1 MSKQFKLLSEQVE
14 NLNRQIE
21 ANRSRLFNLTSAG
34 AQQSKD
40 NLSEAL
46 DSTNASS
53 LDTSLL
59 GSLHVTSESLKI
71 AKEQLENYEILE
83 PNTSDVI
90 GLGSTFE
97 IVMTYGN
104 GFEEDAT
111 LTLVQVRNIGDS
123 DDYVSVDSPLGKAV
137 VGATAGQEIRYTVN
151 KNLIKGSITKIVKP
165 KVKTL

>member
-1 MSKQFKLLSEQVE
+1 
-14 NLNRQIE
+14 
-21 ANRSRLFNLTSAG
+21 
-34 AQQSKD
+34 
-40 NLSEAL
+40 
-46 DSTNASS
+46 
-53 LDTSLL
+53 
-59 GSLHVTSESLKI
+59 
-71 AKEQLENYEILE
+71 
-83 PNTSDVI
+83 
-90 GLGSTFE
+90 
-97 IVMTYGN
+97 MTYGN